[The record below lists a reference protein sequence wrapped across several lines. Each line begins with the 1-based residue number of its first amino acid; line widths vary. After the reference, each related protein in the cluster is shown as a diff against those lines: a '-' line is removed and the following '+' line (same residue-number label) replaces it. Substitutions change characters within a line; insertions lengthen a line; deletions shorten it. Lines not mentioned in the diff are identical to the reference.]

1 MVGPSTRETTRGG
14 NPGEERGDIRRELA
28 RLAVPI
34 DTITPHPGNYRRG
47 DLNMIAESLH
57 DHGQYSPVIVQAAT
71 GRILR
76 GTNTWRAARDR
87 LGWTEIAAQYVDVD
101 DTQAAKI
108 LAIDNATSD
117 SAVTDLGALTGL
129 LADIAAE
136 TDLTG
141 TGYTTGDL
149 DDFLTTLEAHDEPTD
164 TLGLDAD
171 PAPSAAAAPP
181 RPAPHPAAAVPP
193 RTPLR
198 TPARTAAPIQRV
210 PEREPHPATVD
221 VGLTYSPGDYTEMTL
236 LVTAIK
242 DVLGDGTLTTSGV
255 VLRALRTLAAACDT
269 AHMPDTTI
277 TVRDL
282 LRHADAPP
290 ELHKP

>member
-14 NPGEERGDIRRELA
+14 DPGEERGDIRRELA

-47 DLNMIAESLH
+47 DLTMIAESLRL
-57 DHGQYSPVIVQAAT
+57 HGQYSPVIVQAAT

-87 LGWTEIAAQYVDVD
+87 LGWTEIAAQYIDVD
-101 DTQAAKI
+101 DTQAAKV

-117 SAVTDLGALTGL
+117 SAVTDLGALTSL

-136 TDLTG
+136 TELTG

-149 DDFLTTLEAHDEPTD
+149 DNLLTTLEAHDEPTD
-164 TLGLDAD
+164 TLGPDAD
-171 PAPSAAAAPP
+171 PD
-181 RPAPHPAAAVPP
+181 PAAAVPP

-198 TPARTAAPIQRV
+198 TPARTAAPIQRA

-255 VLRALRTLAAACDT
+255 VLRALRTLAAACDI

-282 LRHADAPP
+282 LQHADTPP